1 MTDRPLH
8 AHPVRDPR
16 ADRGAILDAVGERAR
31 SSGLFGEVAR
41 LGSGVLSLSAPDA
54 GAPAF
59 YRVSLAGA
67 GGEGGVF
74 VSLVTPDRYL
84 SQSIEQDL
92 VHTGDKLSDLL
103 HDELIDADHP
113 SPWRP
118 VVEHFRDAEKL
129 YTFRTAVP
137 EAELSLGGD
146 GPVLR
151 VWLLLKAY
159 RACFENL
166 GDMSAGDEE

>member
-8 AHPVRDPR
+8 AQPVHHAR
-16 ADRGAILDAVGERAR
+16 ADLGRILDAVGERAR

-41 LGSGVLSLSAPDA
+41 SGVGVLSLSAPEA

-59 YRVSLAGA
+59 YRVSLAGT
-67 GGEGGVF
+67 GGGGGVF

-113 SPWRP
+113 APWRP
-118 VVEHFRDAEKL
+118 VVEHFRDPEKL

-146 GPVLR
+146 EPANR

-166 GDMSAGDEE
+166 GDMNAGGEE